1 MLSALS
7 NRRFAA
13 YLLAAA
19 SADSGYWISLI
30 AQGWLVVK
38 LTNSPFW
45 LGLISAASQVP
56 YLLFSLAGGAL
67 ADRFDRRRVIALTN
81 AALAAVALVTA
92 ALVVTGTITIG
103 WLAVLGFGAGTML
116 ALEHPVDRAWVYDLI
131 EGRQLGRSIALSSL
145 EWSVARTLGPAIGG
159 VAVAF
164 AGIAAGY
171 VAYALAVI
179 PMLVLALVAHTRNTA
194 ADPALDAADGGTS
207 LSRTVVTFCV
217 FTGLFT
223 IGVTPYIALLPDIAK
238 NAYGLD
244 AAGYGALAGAGGI
257 GAIAGAL
264 GLSLWGEVQHKGRTA
279 TVAALLGAAL
289 LFAFTRTH
297 AVGIAIVLLAAMGCV
312 DTLMYALGNTYVQQI
327 SGNAERGRANAIFS
341 VAFLGGVPLGN
352 ALLGVL
358 AGRFG
363 TATALGWSSAAV
375 ALGALAFW
383 FGAPHARDAA

>member
-1 MLSALS
+1 MLSALA

-38 LTNSPFW
+38 LTNSPLW
-45 LGLISAASQVP
+45 LGVISAASQLP

-67 ADRFDRRRVIALTN
+67 ADRFDRRRVIALTGV
-81 AALAAVALVTA
+81 AIAAIALATALLVAA
-92 ALVVTGTITIG
+92 GKITIG
-103 WLAVLGFGAGTML
+103 WLAVLGFAAGTML

-145 EWSVARTLGPAIGG
+145 EWSLARTLGPAIGG
-159 VAVAF
+159 IAVALV
-164 AGIAAGY
+164 GIAAGY
-171 VAYALAVI
+171 AAYAVAVVPLI
-179 PMLVLALVAHTRNTA
+179 VLALVVRTRNA
-194 ADPALDAADGGTS
+194 APDAAHDEARAGVS
-207 LSRTVVTFCV
+207 LSHAIVAFCA

-223 IGVTPYIALLPDIAK
+223 IGITPYIALLPDIAK
-238 NAYGLD
+238 NTFGLG
-244 AAGYGALAGAGGI
+244 AAGYGALAAAGGI

-264 GLSLWGEVQHKGRTA
+264 GLSLRGEVRHKGRAA
-279 TVAALLGAAL
+279 TIAAFLGAAL

-297 AVGIAIVLLAAMGCV
+297 ALVPAIALLAAMGIV
-312 DTLMYALGNTYVQQI
+312 DTLMYALGNTYVQEI

-341 VAFLGGVPLGN
+341 LAFLGGVPLGN
-352 ALLGVL
+352 ALLGIL
-358 AGRFG
+358 AERFG

-383 FGAPHARDAA
+383 FGAPRARDAA